1 MDDYSIST
9 LTESNNEWCA
19 RLVHIL
25 TPLIIDG
32 IRSIFDE
39 AYKLCKENNELDKY
53 LMTFQ
58 NFITRI
64 PKWNQTLIDEETN
77 RICQKSNCGYLE
89 DLVTCV
95 HIIKL
100 KTLTCIRVGQKQ
112 KKVDINVPVLSEFI
126 HKIYINVARKLYSNV
141 YLFERNIA
149 PLKIQKNNRELE
161 LIVKESILLTIRDSI
176 PVDSILRAYMDET
189 QETAVEIEEKEELIE
204 QEIIKPENNS
214 NTKEKIIDK
223 DIKNDS
229 KQDNSDLNTNFEKNI
244 SIGSKGGDN
253 SNVKFNENLNTIKEF
268 DSLTNTLG
276 ELIENKPDT
285 NEDKSEIS
293 FDLSRENSPLSSP
306 ISSKLKINDNSIEP
320 LDLDIDLDLDDNNT
334 YENSDVELEFDEL

>member
-32 IRSIFDE
+32 IRSIFNE
-39 AYKLCKENNELDKY
+39 AFKLCKENNEVDKY

-64 PKWNQTLIDEETN
+64 PKWNQTLIQEETN

-100 KTLTCIRVGQKQ
+100 KSLTCIRVGQKQ
-112 KKVDINVPVLSEFI
+112 KKVDINVPILSEFI

-141 YLFERNIA
+141 YLFEVNIA

-176 PVDSILRAYMDET
+176 PVESILRAYMDET

-204 QEIIKPENNS
+204 QEVINKEQEPTSTNDNDNDNDNYNDTYKKINNEN
-214 NTKEKIIDK
+214 
-223 DIKNDS
+223 
-229 KQDNSDLNTNFEKNI
+229 
-244 SIGSKGGDN
+244 DN
-253 SNVKFNENLNTIKEF
+253 SNVKFNDNLNTVKEF
-268 DSLTNTLG
+268 DNLKNTLD
-276 ELIENKPDT
+276 ELIENSSNT
-285 NEDKSEIS
+285 NLDASEVSLDFSTTDI
-293 FDLSRENSPLSSP
+293 SPLSSP
-306 ISSKLKINDNSIEP
+306 ISTKVKINDDTSSIEP
-320 LDLDIDLDLDDNNT
+320 LDLDIDLGLDEMKN
-334 YENSDVELEFDEL
+334 ESSDVELEFDDL